1 MKSGR
6 CTNPSH
12 QGWMHT
18 TIFSPLY
25 QSAGTEERGGKGRF
39 NNIFKH
45 FVRNRKVFTDI
56 YIYYTCERLDFI
68 VWHILI
74 VYSWRFL
81 IAFYRGQYKVSPN
94 ILDSVWIQ
102 RFGGGKRVQKQSI
115 HLCYDSVSCSWV
127 SAGQTRKYSHK
138 EGAHSVFAFAFL
150 GTVTDERPEA
160 TAPSSATLV
169 HTVPSKHQHTS

>member
-1 MKSGR
+1 MDAHY
-6 CTNPSH
+6 N
-12 QGWMHT
+12 
-18 TIFSPLY
+18 FFPLY
-25 QSAGTEERGGKGRF
+25 TKLLGLRREEEGGRF
-39 NNIFKH
+39 GNIFKH
-45 FVRNRKVFTDI
+45 FVRNRNFFTGT
-56 YIYYTCERLDFI
+56 YTWKRLDFI

-74 VYSWRFL
+74 VCSWRFL